1 MLAVLPPP
9 LVDAADRLAAG
20 AARVA
25 VVIPAF
31 RVRAQLPAV
40 VGAIGPEVDLIYVVD
55 DACPEQSGEH
65 LLDRCGDP
73 RVQVLVHRENQGV
86 GGAVMT
92 GGG

>member
-31 RVRAQLPAV
+31 RVRAVHP
-40 VGAIGPEVDLIYVVD
+40 
-55 DACPEQSGEH
+55 H
-65 LLDRCGDP
+65 LGLP
-73 RVQVLVHRENQGV
+73 RVIGV
-86 GGAVMT
+86 PKR
-92 GGG
+92 